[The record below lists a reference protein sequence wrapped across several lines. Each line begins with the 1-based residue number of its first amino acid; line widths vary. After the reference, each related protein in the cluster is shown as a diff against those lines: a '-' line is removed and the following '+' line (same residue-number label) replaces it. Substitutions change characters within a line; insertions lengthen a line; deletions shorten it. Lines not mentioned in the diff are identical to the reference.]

1 MMRHAVQF
9 EVDYILLKFVV
20 S

>member
-1 MMRHAVQF
+1 MRHAVQF